1 MLDWVPVGCTDKM
14 AAMSEKLL
22 RPEPQGAEQN
32 MRSLR
37 PHTLAE
43 FVGQEGI
50 KQRLKIY
57 IQAAKTRGEPLDH
70 VLLLSPPGLG
80 KTTLAHIIA
89 EEMGVAI
96 KVSSGPAIERPGDL
110 ASILTRLAPGDVFF
124 IDEIHRLRR
133 QVEEVLYPAME
144 DYKLDIVLGEGPHA
158 RSIRLELA
166 PFTLVGAT
174 TREGLLTSPLRDRFE
189 VTFRLEFYRPEEL
202 AEIIRRAGA
211 KLGITVT
218 AEGAWELAARA
229 RGTPRIA
236 LRLLRRA
243 RDVAQVAGANA
254 VDGALARKTLEMLGI
269 DDEGLDGLDRKILG
283 VIIDRF
289 EGGPVG
295 LETLAAAL
303 GEDRDTISEVYEPY
317 LIAKGFIRRTPQG
330 RQATEKAY
338 RHLGR
343 APTTLL

>member
-1 MLDWVPVGCTDKM
+1 MGQ
-14 AAMSEKLL
+14 AMGNHRFLKPETEHVDQSLRAL
-22 RPEPQGAEQN
+22 RP
-32 MRSLR
+32 
-37 PHTLAE
+37 TLLDE

-50 KQRLKIY
+50 KRRLRIY
-57 IQAAKTRGEPLDH
+57 IEAAKARGEPLDH

-89 EEMGVAI
+89 HEMGVNI

-110 ASILTRLAPGDVFF
+110 AAILTRLSPGDVFF

-144 DYKLDIVLGEGPHA
+144 EYKLDIVLGEGPHA
-158 RSIRLELA
+158 RSLRLDLA

-189 VTFRLEFYRPEEL
+189 VTFRLEFYTPQEL
-202 AEIIRRAGA
+202 SEIIRRAGA
-211 KLGITVT
+211 RLGVEVSE
-218 AEGAWELAARA
+218 EGAWELATRA

-243 RDVAQVAGANA
+243 RDVAQVAKAPLI
-254 VDGALARKTLEMLGI
+254 DRELARRTLNMLGI
-269 DDEGLDGLDRKILG
+269 DEEGLDGLDRRILE

-289 EGGPVG
+289 DGGPVG

-317 LIAKGFIRRTPQG
+317 LIARGFIRRTPQG

-343 APTTLL
+343 SSQSLF

>member
-1 MLDWVPVGCTDKM
+1 MGSQRILGPEAGHPDPT
-14 AAMSEKLL
+14 LRTL
-22 RPEPQGAEQN
+22 RP
-32 MRSLR
+32 
-37 PHTLAE
+37 TLLDE

-50 KQRLKIY
+50 KERLRIY
-57 IQAAKTRGEPLDH
+57 IQAAKGRGEPLDH

-89 EEMGVAI
+89 HEMGVDI

-110 ASILTRLAPGDVFF
+110 AAILTRLSPGDVFF

-144 DYKLDIVLGEGPHA
+144 EYKLDIVLGEGPHA
-158 RSIRLELA
+158 RSIRLDLA

-202 AEIIRRAGA
+202 AEIVRRAGTR
-211 KLGITVT
+211 LGVEVT
-218 AEGAWELAARA
+218 DEGAWELATRA

-236 LRLLRRA
+236 LKLLRRA
-243 RDVAQVAGANA
+243 RDVAQVAEAPA
-254 VDGALARKTLEMLGI
+254 IDRELARRTLEMLGI
-269 DDEGLDGLDRKILG
+269 DEEGLDGLDRKILE

-289 EGGPVG
+289 DGGPVG

-303 GEDRDTISEVYEPY
+303 GEDRDTISDVYEPY
-317 LIAKGFIRRTPQG
+317 LIARGFIRRTPQG
-330 RQATEKAY
+330 RQATERAY

-343 APTTLL
+343 TPTRLL

>member
-1 MLDWVPVGCTDKM
+1 MGQ
-14 AAMSEKLL
+14 AMGDHRFLKPETEHVDQSLRAL
-22 RPEPQGAEQN
+22 RP
-32 MRSLR
+32 
-37 PHTLAE
+37 TLLDE

-50 KQRLKIY
+50 KRRLRIY
-57 IQAAKTRGEPLDH
+57 IEAAKGRGEPLDH

-89 EEMGVAI
+89 HEMGVNI

-110 ASILTRLAPGDVFF
+110 AAILTRLSPGDVFF

-144 DYKLDIVLGEGPHA
+144 EYKLDIVLGEGPHA
-158 RSIRLELA
+158 RSLRLDLA

-189 VTFRLEFYRPEEL
+189 VTFRLEFYTPQEL
-202 AEIIRRAGA
+202 SEIIRRAGA
-211 KLGITVT
+211 RLGVEVSE
-218 AEGAWELAARA
+218 EGAWELATRA

-243 RDVAQVAGANA
+243 RDVAQVAKAPLI
-254 VDGALARKTLEMLGI
+254 DRELARRTLDMLGI
-269 DDEGLDGLDRKILG
+269 DEEGLDGLDRRILE

-289 EGGPVG
+289 DGGPVG

-317 LIAKGFIRRTPQG
+317 LIARGFIRRTPQG

-343 APTTLL
+343 SSQSLF

>member
-1 MLDWVPVGCTDKM
+1 MLKCADMENQRAIDPQLQQADPT
-14 AAMSEKLL
+14 L
-22 RPEPQGAEQN
+22 RAV
-32 MRSLR
+32 R
-37 PHTLAE
+37 PRTLQE

-50 KQRLKIY
+50 KKRLSIY
-57 IQAAKTRGEPLDH
+57 IQAAKQRGEPLDH

-89 EEMGVAI
+89 QELGVEI

-110 ASILTRLAPGDVFF
+110 AAILTRLSPGDVFF

-189 VTFRLEFYRPEEL
+189 VTFRLDFYRPEEL
-202 AEIIRRAGA
+202 AEIIRRAGGR
-211 KLGITVT
+211 LGIEVT
-218 AEGAWELAARA
+218 PEGAEELAARA

-243 RDVAQVAGANA
+243 RDVAQVEGRAE
-254 VDGALARKTLEMLGI
+254 VDRELATKTLAMLGI
-269 DDEGLDGLDRKILG
+269 DEEGLDALDRKILS

-317 LIAKGFIRRTPQG
+317 LIARGFIRRTPQG

-343 APTTLL
+343 TPTRLL

>member
-1 MLDWVPVGCTDKM
+1 MGDHRFLKPETEHVDQSLR
-14 AAMSEKLL
+14 AL
-22 RPEPQGAEQN
+22 RP
-32 MRSLR
+32 
-37 PHTLAE
+37 TLLDE

-50 KQRLKIY
+50 KRRLRIY
-57 IQAAKTRGEPLDH
+57 IEAAKGRGEPLDH

-89 EEMGVAI
+89 HEMGVNI

-110 ASILTRLAPGDVFF
+110 AAILTRLSPGDVFF

-144 DYKLDIVLGEGPHA
+144 EYKLDIVLGEGPHA
-158 RSIRLELA
+158 RSLRLDLA

-189 VTFRLEFYRPEEL
+189 VTFRLEFYTPQEL
-202 AEIIRRAGA
+202 SEIIRRAGA
-211 KLGITVT
+211 RLGVEVSE
-218 AEGAWELAARA
+218 EGAWELATRA

-243 RDVAQVAGANA
+243 RDVAQVAKAPLI
-254 VDGALARKTLEMLGI
+254 DRELARRTLDMLGI
-269 DDEGLDGLDRKILG
+269 DEEGLDGLDRRILE

-289 EGGPVG
+289 DGGPVG

-317 LIAKGFIRRTPQG
+317 LIARGFIRRTPQG

-343 APTTLL
+343 SSQSLF

>member
-1 MLDWVPVGCTDKM
+1 MGDHRFLKPETEHLDQSLR
-14 AAMSEKLL
+14 AL
-22 RPEPQGAEQN
+22 RP
-32 MRSLR
+32 
-37 PHTLAE
+37 TLLDE

-50 KQRLKIY
+50 KRRLRIY
-57 IQAAKTRGEPLDH
+57 IEAAKARGEPLDH

-89 EEMGVAI
+89 HEMGVNI

-110 ASILTRLAPGDVFF
+110 AAILTRLSPGDVFF

-144 DYKLDIVLGEGPHA
+144 EYKLDIVLGEGPHA
-158 RSIRLELA
+158 RSLRLDLA

-189 VTFRLEFYRPEEL
+189 VTFRLEFYTPQEL
-202 AEIIRRAGA
+202 SEIIRRAGA
-211 KLGITVT
+211 RLGVEVSE
-218 AEGAWELAARA
+218 EGAWELATRA

-243 RDVAQVAGANA
+243 RDVAQVAKAPLI
-254 VDGALARKTLEMLGI
+254 DRELARRTLDMLGI
-269 DDEGLDGLDRKILG
+269 DEEGLDGLDRRILE

-289 EGGPVG
+289 DGGPVG

-317 LIAKGFIRRTPQG
+317 LIARGFIRRTPQG

-343 APTTLL
+343 SSQSLF

>member
-1 MLDWVPVGCTDKM
+1 M
-14 AAMSEKLL
+14 ADSRTLGPEAERQESLKAI
-22 RPEPQGAEQN
+22 RP
-32 MRSLR
+32 L
-37 PHTLAE
+37 TLEE
-43 FVGQEGI
+43 FVGQDGI
-50 KQRLKIY
+50 KERLRIY
-57 IQAAKTRGEPLDH
+57 IQAAKERGEPLDH

-89 EEMGVAI
+89 HEMGVSI

-110 ASILTRLAPGDVFF
+110 ASILTRLSPGDVFF

-133 QVEEVLYPAME
+133 PVEEVLYPAME

-158 RSIRLELA
+158 RSIRLDLA

-211 KLGITVT
+211 KLGIQVT
-218 AEGAWELAARA
+218 EDGAWELAARA

-243 RDVAQVAGANA
+243 RDVAQVAGATA
-254 VDGALARKTLEMLGI
+254 VDGELAKRTLEMLGI
-269 DDEGLDGLDRKILG
+269 DEEGLDGLDRKILG

-289 EGGPVG
+289 DGGPVG

-317 LIAKGFIRRTPQG
+317 LIAQGFIRRTPQG
-330 RQATEKAY
+330 RQATDKAY
-338 RHLGR
+338 RHLGHSPR
-343 APTTLL
+343 TLL

>member
-1 MLDWVPVGCTDKM
+1 MKPDV
-14 AAMSEKLL
+14 
-22 RPEPQGAEQN
+22 EPQE
-32 MRSLR
+32 SLKAIR
-37 PHTLAE
+37 PLTLEE
-43 FVGQEGI
+43 FVGQDPI
-50 KQRLKIY
+50 KERLRIY
-57 IQAAKTRGEPLDH
+57 IQAARERGEPLDH

-89 EEMGVAI
+89 HEMGVAI

-110 ASILTRLAPGDVFF
+110 ASILTRLSPGDVFF

-158 RSIRLELA
+158 RSIRLDLA

-211 KLGITVT
+211 KLGISVT
-218 AEGAWELAARA
+218 EEGAWELAARA

-243 RDVAQVAGANA
+243 RDVAQVAGSGE
-254 VDGALARKTLEMLGI
+254 VDGELAKRTLEMLGI
-269 DDEGLDGLDRKILG
+269 DEEGLDGLDRKILG

-289 EGGPVG
+289 DGGPVG

-317 LIAKGFIRRTPQG
+317 LIARGFVRRTPQG

-343 APTTLL
+343 TPRTLL